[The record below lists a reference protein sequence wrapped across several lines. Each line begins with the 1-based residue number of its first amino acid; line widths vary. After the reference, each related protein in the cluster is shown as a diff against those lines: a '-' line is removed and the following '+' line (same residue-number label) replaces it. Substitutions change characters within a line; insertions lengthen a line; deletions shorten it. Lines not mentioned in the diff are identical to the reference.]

1 MYTCLSHSPS
11 HPCTRSTCSIPYH
24 PLPTPCDFLLST
36 LPLPYLYPHLYCQ
49 PLPLTLYSL
58 HYPYPYPHP
67 PLPLPPPQVHS
78 FDPTVNHPRNLA
90 PNVTFHHWGLY
101 GGDKQGASAT
111 FTHKVYG
118 KIEGEMVTIDEMIE
132 KLEHTEREISV
143 FKMDCEGVFF
153 SSRLPPPHF
162 LFSNVR

>member
-1 MYTCLSHSPS
+1 M
-11 HPCTRSTCSIPYH
+11 
-24 PLPTPCDFLLST
+24 
-36 LPLPYLYPHLYCQ
+36 
-49 PLPLTLYSL
+49 
-58 HYPYPYPHP
+58 
-67 PLPLPPPQVHS
+67 HS

-153 SSRLPPPHF
+153 SSRLPPPPIFYSPMYAKILPHIAIIM
-162 LFSNVR
+162 SCIVIYCHCHCHIYC